1 MGNNDEL
8 TQRIASLEEENT
20 RLKEENQEHIA
31 KESKIMKILLKK

>member
-8 TQRIASLEEENT
+8 TQRIALLEEENT

-31 KESKIMKILLKK
+31 EESKIMKILLKK

>member
-20 RLKEENQEHIA
+20 RLKEENQEHIT